1 MIHDCFVPN
10 GTLYLRYI
18 PSKNTITLTRCCL
31 LQPFIE
37 MPLEDFYKIDDIIE
51 YAKTYNYDGYKFWPG
66 SADRCKSCNFPK
78 DKISQVGIGF
88 SYACNLKCHNCF
100 YDGYHKDTPFL
111 KDLYFTTLEKIKGHQ
126 LDTIQLT
133 DVGEPFFYYYEI
145 INYLKS
151 LRQYEDTYGVNFL
164 TNGNLL
170 SKDRI
175 DTLVKISNET
185 NIKYYFVIS
194 IDGVTKETYENT
206 RIGGN
211 FEKTIENAIYLNQ
224 FFDVGINYTIR
235 KPNMSDVLNI
245 KPFFKDLGF
254 KKVDIYY
261 DIYDDDCKK
270 LFYQYEDILSSQF
283 I

>member
-1 MIHDCFVPN
+1 MIHKCFIPK

-18 PSKNTITLTRCCL
+18 PNKNTITLSRCCL

-37 MPLEDFYKIDDIIE
+37 MSLEDFYKIDDIIE
-51 YAKTYNYDGYKFWPG
+51 YAKTYNYNGYNFWPG
-66 SADRCKSCNFPK
+66 SSDRCPTCNFPK
-78 DKISQVGIGF
+78 DEISQVGIGF
-88 SYACNLKCHNCF
+88 SYACNLKCYHCF

-111 KDLYFTTLEKIKGHQ
+111 KDLYFTTLEKIKGHH
-126 LDTIQLT
+126 LDNIQLT
-133 DVGEPFFYYYEI
+133 DVGEPFFYYYKI
-145 INYLKS
+145 VDYLKS
-151 LRQYEDTYGVNFL
+151 LKSYEDTYGVNFL

-175 DTLVKISNET
+175 DTLVKISNDT
-185 NIKYYFVIS
+185 NIKYYFIIS
-194 IDGVTKETYENT
+194 IDGITKETYENT

-211 FEKTIENAIYLNQ
+211 FEKTIENAVYLNQ

-245 KPFFKDLGF
+245 KPFFKNLGF

-261 DIYDDDCKK
+261 DIFDDECKK